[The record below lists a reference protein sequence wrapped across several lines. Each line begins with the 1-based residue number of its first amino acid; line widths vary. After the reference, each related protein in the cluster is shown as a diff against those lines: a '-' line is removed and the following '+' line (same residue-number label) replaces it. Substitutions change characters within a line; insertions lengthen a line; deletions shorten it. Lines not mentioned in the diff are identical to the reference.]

1 MSRFDL
7 IKKEIER
14 NIDLEKLLFDL
25 EDILCNAPVKEECLD
40 IENDIF
46 NTIEI
51 LIKNLKFYLYG
62 GGELWKN

>member
-1 MSRFDL
+1 MNRFDL

-25 EDILCNAPVKEECLD
+25 EDILYTAPLKEECLS

-46 NTIEI
+46 NDIEV
-51 LIKNLKFYLYG
+51 LIKDLKFYLYG
-62 GGELWKN
+62 GGYLWKN